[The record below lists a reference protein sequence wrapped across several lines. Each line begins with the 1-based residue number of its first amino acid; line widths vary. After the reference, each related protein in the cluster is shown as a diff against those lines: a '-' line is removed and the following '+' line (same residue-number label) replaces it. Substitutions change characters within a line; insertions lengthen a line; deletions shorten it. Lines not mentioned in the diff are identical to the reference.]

1 LRGTFVFIT
10 GAIAGFAADAMQVQ
24 TPAGVLGIRGTIVGC
39 TIDVASSTTACALLV
54 GEEGT
59 TGVAAFTNASGT
71 VLLTAPF
78 ETVIATGPAADLQL
92 SRLAAEEV
100 RSLLA
105 GALGEGGLSEA
116 EAGLFVQ
123 SQGAAFDRAEFGAVA
138 AGQPVQPTAPTGPL
152 QDLLPVQLEPADA
165 ERLEPF
171 LPLEEAP
178 EPEPPP
184 PPELTRIESAQEIT
198 GAPVE
203 LVELAHDFGPLIP
216 FPDIPDG
223 LDVFTSPLFAEQGL
237 AVYGPAGMLTFADG
251 SPQVTVRFVSEN
263 AGFRSSLGYYEIA
276 PDGRLGPPRLLTAN
290 ASAMGSGGELI
301 PGVSEFVADNGGRGF
316 TPGASIGLFLI
327 ADGFSLNPV
336 LRDGLAGL
344 RFVFEQSEPGGL
356 FPGAA
361 DAADSGLRLIA
372 ITPAGERFPIEGTI
386 WHSAAHFEGLELGG
400 EVVSTRGLNDDQPA
414 AGLVPETPDG
424 VPINQ
429 HHLAGTG
436 DGLRLR
442 LGFEDLPLSAGDRDF
457 QDVVIDVEVAPAQSQ
472 ALQPQPFGFGFE
484 LANEAGALV
493 ELRIQV
499 AEPAPGDR
507 LTLGDGLAVAGDGTV
522 LITGSPSGIR
532 LVEEGDA
539 AWRLVSEE
547 PVDIALYQQILN
559 GAGLAVGLDDA
570 AAGTRTV
577 VIEAID
583 SEGIAGTLA
592 VRFVMPGE
600 PIIGTP
606 ARDVL
611 VGGDGNDVLFG
622 LAGNDTLRGG
632 AGDDIL
638 VGGPGNDDLVG
649 GPGDDLF
656 RIASLSSVDAD
667 GDGRVEFVDRVID
680 FDRPRVTGSTLP
692 GS

>member
-1 LRGTFVFIT
+1 VTTRGRLHAAPGPQPAVEPAPQTVGEAPAAEPGPPIGRVDQLAGSVTATRVDGVEVALEPGAAVHQGDVIATAPDARVAIVFADGTTFSLSGGARMTLDELVFDPDAGSGSLLVSVLRGTFVFIT

-24 TPAGVLGIRGTIVGC
+24 TPAGVLGIRGTTVGC

-71 VLLTAPF
+71 VLLTLPF

-105 GALGEGGLSEA
+105 GALGEGGLPEA

-152 QDLLPVQLEPADA
+152 QDLLPVQLEPAGA

-184 PPELTRIESAQEIT
+184 PPPPEPTRIESAREIT

-251 SPQVTVRFVSEN
+251 TSQVTVRFVSEN

-276 PDGRLGPPRLLTAN
+276 LGYYEIAPDGRIGPPRLLTAN

-316 TPGASIGLFLI
+316 APGASIGLFLI

-344 RFVFEQSEPGGL
+344 RFVSGRASRAGSSRAEPTR
-356 FPGAA
+356 PTAVCSWSRSRPAA
-361 DAADSGLRLIA
+361 SASRSRGPSGTAPPISRGSSSAARWSR
-372 ITPAGERFPIEGTI
+372 PAG
-386 WHSAAHFEGLELGG
+386 
-400 EVVSTRGLNDDQPA
+400 
-414 AGLVPETPDG
+414 
-424 VPINQ
+424 
-429 HHLAGTG
+429 
-436 DGLRLR
+436 
-442 LGFEDLPLSAGDRDF
+442 
-457 QDVVIDVEVAPAQSQ
+457 
-472 ALQPQPFGFGFE
+472 
-484 LANEAGALV
+484 
-493 ELRIQV
+493 
-499 AEPAPGDR
+499 
-507 LTLGDGLAVAGDGTV
+507 
-522 LITGSPSGIR
+522 
-532 LVEEGDA
+532 
-539 AWRLVSEE
+539 
-547 PVDIALYQQILN
+547 
-559 GAGLAVGLDDA
+559 
-570 AAGTRTV
+570 
-577 VIEAID
+577 
-583 SEGIAGTLA
+583 
-592 VRFVMPGE
+592 
-600 PIIGTP
+600 
-606 ARDVL
+606 
-611 VGGDGNDVLFG
+611 
-622 LAGNDTLRGG
+622 
-632 AGDDIL
+632 
-638 VGGPGNDDLVG
+638 
-649 GPGDDLF
+649 
-656 RIASLSSVDAD
+656 
-667 GDGRVEFVDRVID
+667 
-680 FDRPRVTGSTLP
+680 
-692 GS
+692 